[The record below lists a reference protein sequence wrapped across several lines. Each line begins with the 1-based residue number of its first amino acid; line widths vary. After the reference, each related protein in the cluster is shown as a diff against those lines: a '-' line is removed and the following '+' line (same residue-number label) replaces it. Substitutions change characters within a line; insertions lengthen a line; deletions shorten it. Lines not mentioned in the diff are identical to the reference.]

1 MIVNIFRG
9 TSYTGTTDFSAH
21 RMVKNTEIK
30 TPKFLKVASK
40 YGFIISFTYIFFS
53 CASKIVTYINNE
65 SRE

>member
-9 TSYTGTTDFSAH
+9 TSYTGTPYFPAH

-65 SRE
+65 PRE